1 MSSSRLPGFY
11 NMKMAERLRRVAEQ
25 MEVHSDELPGLGLSA
40 TLPLANADAMIENAI
55 GVLGLPVGLGLNF
68 CVNGEDVL
76 VPMAVEEP
84 SVIAAVSLAAKIARK
99 GGGFTAEADEP
110 IMIGQVQITDLPDL
124 AKAREA
130 ILREKE
136 AILAAANALHP
147 AMKARGGG
155 AKDVEV
161 RTIELRDARGGYT
174 ETQVIVHL
182 LVNTQEA
189 MGANLINTM
198 CEGVA
203 PLLERLS
210 GGRVRLRILSN
221 LADHRLARA
230 WCRIPLEALGDFGF
244 SGAEVAHGI
253 AEASR
258 FADADPYRACTHNK
272 GVMNGVDAVALA
284 TGNDWRAIEAGAHAY
299 CARNGRYEPLTRWW
313 VENGALHG
321 RCELPLQV
329 GTVGGAVKA
338 NPLVPVLLR
347 MMGNP
352 NTQKLA
358 GIMAAV
364 GLAQNM
370 AALRALG
377 TVGIQKGHMALHARN
392 LALSAGAKGTAVE
405 EVARALIAAGE
416 IKLHRAQEILAKLVA
431 RPEVT

>member
-1 MSSSRLPGFY
+1 MRSSRLPGFY
-11 NMKMAERLRRVAEQ
+11 KMKMAERLRRLA
-25 MEVHSDELPGLGLSA
+25 DALDDRDLDGLGQSA
-40 TLPLANADAMIENAI
+40 TLPLANAEAMIENAV
-55 GVLGLPVGLGLNF
+55 GVLGLPVGVGLNF
-68 CVNGEDVL
+68 LVNGEDVL
-76 VPMAVEEP
+76 IPMAVEEA
-84 SVIAAVSLAAKIARK
+84 SVIAAVSLAAKIVRE
-99 GGGFTAEADEP
+99 GGGFDASADEP
-110 IMIGQVQITDLPDL
+110 RMIGQVQVAELHDPE
-124 AKAREA
+124 AARA
-130 ILREKE
+130 AVLREKE

-161 RTIELRDARGGYT
+161 RLVQVGA
-174 ETQVIVHL
+174 ETHAIVHL
-182 LVNTQEA
+182 IVDTQDA

-203 PLLERLS
+203 PLIERAS

-221 LADHRLARA
+221 LADLRLARA
-230 WCRIPLEALGDFGF
+230 SCRVPFEALADFGF

-272 GVMNGVDAVALA
+272 GVMNGIDAVALA

-299 CARNGRYEPLTRWW
+299 CARNGRYQPMTKWW
-313 VENGALHG
+313 VAEGSLHG
-321 RCELPLQV
+321 SIEVPIQV

-338 NPLVPVLLR
+338 NPLIPVLLK

-352 NTQKLA
+352 GAQELA
-358 GIMAAV
+358 SIMAAV

-392 LALSAGAKGTAVE
+392 LAVSAGAKGTHVE

-416 IKLHRAQEILAKLVA
+416 IKLHRAQEILAKMVA
-431 RPEVT
+431 ARAEVT

>member
-11 NMKMAERLRRVAEQ
+11 KMQMSERLRRLADALDGQ
-25 MEVHSDELPGLGLSA
+25 DLDGLGESA
-40 TLPLANADAMIENAI
+40 TLPLTNADAMIENAV
-55 GVLGLPVGLGLNF
+55 GVLGLPVGIGLNF
-68 CVNGEDVL
+68 LVNGEDVV

-84 SVIAAVSLAAKIARK
+84 SVIAAVSLAAKIARE
-99 GGGFTAEADEP
+99 GGGFTASADEP
-110 IMIGQVQITDLPDL
+110 RMIGQVQVTEL
-124 AKAREA
+124 ANPEAARA
-130 ILREKE
+130 AVLREKDR
-136 AILAAANALHP
+136 ILAEANSLHP

-155 AKDVEV
+155 ARDLEV
-161 RTIELRDARGGYT
+161 RLIPVGA
-174 ETQVIVHL
+174 ETHAIVHL
-182 LVNTQEA
+182 IVDTQDA

-203 PLLERLS
+203 PLIERLT
-210 GGRVRLRILSN
+210 GGRLRILSN
-221 LADHRLARA
+221 LADLRLARA
-230 WCRIPLEALGDFGF
+230 ACRIPFEALADFGF

-272 GVMNGVDAVALA
+272 GVMNGIDAVALA

-299 CARNGRYEPLTRWW
+299 CARNGRYEAMTKWW
-313 VENGALHG
+313 VSGGALHG
-321 RCELPLQV
+321 SIEVPIQV

-338 NPLVPVLLR
+338 NPLIPVLLK
-347 MMGNP
+347 MMGSP
-352 NTQKLA
+352 GAQKLA

-392 LALSAGAKGTAVE
+392 LAVSAGAKGSAVE

-416 IKLHRAQEILAKLVA
+416 IKLHRAQEILAKMVA
-431 RPEVT
+431 RAEMGTP